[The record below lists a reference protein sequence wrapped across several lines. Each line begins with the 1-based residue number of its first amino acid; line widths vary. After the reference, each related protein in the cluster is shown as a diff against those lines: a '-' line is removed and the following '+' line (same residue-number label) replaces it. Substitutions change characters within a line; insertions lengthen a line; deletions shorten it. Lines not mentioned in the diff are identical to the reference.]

1 MPVVRMGLSVG
12 FVWGTLRNEKKGVY
26 LLAKENRVLSR
37 TITQWE
43 AYGRAGLKPGI
54 CTTSNLK
61 VDSNQEIIVYA
72 IRGHVIENI
81 VKDPRIWK

>member
-1 MPVVRMGLSVG
+1 MLISIY
-12 FVWGTLRNEKKGVY
+12 FSLTHDH
-26 LLAKENRVLSR
+26 S
-37 TITQWE
+37 